1 MVAVQLWYHAG
12 SKDEPRDRRGSAHMF
27 EHMMFRGTA
36 HVRPEGHAKF
46 IASLGGEYN
55 AQTSEDATFYK
66 NVVPAAHLDFVV
78 GLEAER
84 MRNLLFR
91 DDMIATEREVVK
103 EEIRRQAADPI
114 VRGLLRFLAIAY
126 TKHPYAWTAG
136 GDLGDLDRTTTAD
149 LQAFYQTYYQPSNAL
164 LVVVGNA
171 TLAQVRTA
179 AEKHFGGIAGAP
191 LPPRPSVASPEPA
204 QTEQRREVLEPSQIG
219 MVFAGFK
226 IPPGNHADV
235 PALQVAS
242 VILGAGESARL
253 RQRIRAV
260 DPARKKPLGLDAAV
274 PFLVRE
280 DPGLLLT
287 IGVFRE
293 ADAADAVEAALFDE
307 VGKLAKKPPGADEV
321 SRAKQQ
327 LLASFVFGMDNP
339 AGLAEQLGQAWILT
353 GDPGTLAE
361 ELGGLDRVT
370 PADVARVASTYLVPA
385 RATVVV
391 VPPVSAP

>member
-1 MVAVQLWYHAG
+1 
-12 SKDEPRDRRGSAHMF
+12 
-27 EHMMFRGTA
+27 
-36 HVRPEGHAKF
+36 
-46 IASLGGEYN
+46 
-55 AQTSEDATFYK
+55 
-66 NVVPAAHLDFVV
+66 VV

-136 GDLGDLDRTTTAD
+136 GELDDLDRTTTAD

-171 TLAQVRTA
+171 TTADVRTA
-179 AEKHFGGIAGAP
+179 AEKHFGAIAGAP

-293 ADAADAVEAALFDE
+293 ADAAGAVEAALFDE
-307 VGKLAKKPPGADEV
+307 VGKLAGKPPGADEV

-353 GDPGTLAE
+353 GDPGTLAG
-361 ELGGLDRVT
+361 ELDALDKVT